1 MSIGLATPLP
11 AYTIDPAFMARK
23 AEALGFDSLWYAE
36 HPAVPVESASPF
48 PSTGGA
54 IPWQYAHFDE
64 PYVALA
70 RASAVTTTLLL
81 GTGITL
87 VPQRHPLVL
96 AKVIASLDYHSAGRF
111 LFGVGTGWLKEEI
124 ELMGGNFKMRW
135 SQTREYIEAM
145 RALWT
150 HDAAEYHGRFIDFPP
165 MQVNP
170 KPAREPH
177 PPVIIGGMAPK
188 VLERIVECADGWL
201 PNRVTPA
208 EVEAA
213 RRKLDGL
220 AADAGRDPRSIT
232 ISVFG
237 QEPERDLVR
246 AFHDA
251 GADRVV
257 VRPRHVATQDEMG
270 AQLDEIA
277 AALF

>member
-1 MSIGLATPLP
+1 MTIGLATPLP

-48 PSTGGA
+48 PATGGE
-54 IPWQYAHFDE
+54 IPWQYSHFDE

-96 AKVIASLDYHSAGRF
+96 AKVIASLDHHSGGRY
-111 LFGVGTGWLKEEI
+111 LFGVGTGWLKEEV
-124 ELMGGNFKMRW
+124 ELMGGDFRFRW
-135 SQTREYIEAM
+135 TQTREYIDAM
-145 RALWT
+145 KALWT
-150 HDAAEYHGRFIDFPP
+150 NDAAEYHGRFIDFPP
-165 MQVNP
+165 LRVFP
-170 KPAREPH
+170 KPARKPH

-201 PNRVTPA
+201 PNRITPP

-213 RRKLDGL
+213 RRELDSR
-220 AADAGRDPRSIT
+220 AKDAGRDPSSIS
-232 ISVFG
+232 ISIYG
-237 QEPERDLVR
+237 TPPDPDAVR
-246 AFHDA
+246 AFLDA

-257 VRPRHVATQDEMG
+257 VRPRHVDTRDAMETQLEDIAT
-270 AQLDEIA
+270 
-277 AALF
+277 ALL